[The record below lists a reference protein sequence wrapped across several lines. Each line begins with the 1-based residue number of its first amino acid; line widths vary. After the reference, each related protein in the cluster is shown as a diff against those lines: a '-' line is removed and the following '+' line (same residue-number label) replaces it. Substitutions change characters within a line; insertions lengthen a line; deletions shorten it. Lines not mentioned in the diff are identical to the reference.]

1 MPGLYIDFN
10 IPLEVRKLVEKMVNQ
25 RLDKSTPNQ
34 NIILDELKRR
44 WVSQP
49 RSVQDKHKEVIRI
62 KFKLP

>member
-25 RLDKSTPNQ
+25 RRDKSAPNQ
-34 NIILDELKRR
+34 NLILDELKRR

-62 KFKLP
+62 